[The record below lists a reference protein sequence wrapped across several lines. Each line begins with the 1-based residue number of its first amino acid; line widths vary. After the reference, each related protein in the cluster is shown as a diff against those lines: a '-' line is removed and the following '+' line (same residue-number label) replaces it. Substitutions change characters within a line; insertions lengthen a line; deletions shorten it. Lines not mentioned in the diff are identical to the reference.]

1 MKALITGASSGIG
14 RDIARCL
21 AQKGYYV
28 ILVARNESKLKELLE
43 DLNDNGEV
51 LIADLSNDSD
61 VDKVI
66 SKCLTENI
74 DVLVNNAG
82 LGVYGNFLATDI
94 NSELNM
100 LKVNV
105 VALHKLTKEVYKLMK
120 TKNGGHI
127 LNVSSSAGLMA
138 GGPLLSS
145 YYATKSYV
153 RSLSLGI
160 YEENRRD
167 KSNVHISILCPGP
180 VNTNFNNVAG
190 ASFNLKSLS
199 SEYVAKYAVEKMF
212 KNKLLIIPGFTIKL
226 GIFFQRFICTKWL
239 LKIAY
244 KIQVKKGNNF

>member
-21 AQKGYYV
+21 SKKGYYV
-28 ILVARNESKLKELLE
+28 ILVARSESKLKELLK
-43 DLNDNGEV
+43 DLNGNGEI

-82 LGVYGNFLATDI
+82 FGVYGNFLATDI

-105 VALHKLTKEVYKLMK
+105 VALHRLTKEVYKLMK
-120 TKNGGHI
+120 TKNDGHI

-167 KSNVHISILCPGP
+167 RSNVHISILCPGP
-180 VNTNFNNVAG
+180 VNTNFNEIAG

-239 LKIAY
+239 LKIGY
-244 KIQVKKGNNF
+244 RIQVKKGNGF